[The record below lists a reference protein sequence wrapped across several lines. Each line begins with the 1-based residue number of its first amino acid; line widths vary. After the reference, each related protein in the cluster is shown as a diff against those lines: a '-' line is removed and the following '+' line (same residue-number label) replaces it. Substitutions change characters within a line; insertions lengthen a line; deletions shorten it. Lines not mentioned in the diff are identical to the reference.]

1 MSNKEE
7 IVIKTVEFNQVSL
20 LERIKN
26 AESNEELLKLIDE
39 GNEYKFASDK
49 TRRRW
54 EKAAARR
61 TLDLE
66 PKPEKKSKKKRK
78 N

>member
-1 MSNKEE
+1 MISA
-7 IVIKTVEFNQVSL
+7 IEFNQVSL

-26 AESNEELLKLIDE
+26 AENNEELLMLTDE
-39 GNEYKFASDK
+39 GNEYYFASDK

-54 EKAAARR
+54 KKAIARR

-66 PKPEKKSKKKRK
+66 PKHKKRK

>member
-1 MSNKEE
+1 MT
-7 IVIKTVEFNQVSL
+7 VAVEFNKVSL

-26 AESNEELLKLIDE
+26 AESNEELLMLIKE

-54 EKAAARR
+54 EKAAVRR
-61 TLDLE
+61 ILDF
-66 PKPEKKSKKKRK
+66 KSKDKKK
-78 N
+78 